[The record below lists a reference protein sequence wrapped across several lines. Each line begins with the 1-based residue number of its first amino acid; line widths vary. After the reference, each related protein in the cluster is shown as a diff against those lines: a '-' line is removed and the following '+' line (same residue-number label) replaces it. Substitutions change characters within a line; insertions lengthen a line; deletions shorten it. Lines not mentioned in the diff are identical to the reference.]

1 MNRGILES
9 LDLAVELR
17 GNEMRRGHWHDAA
30 VRDALDRPDGGCA
43 RIGDWVVVVSRDLV
57 IPDGWRVTWF
67 DDRGPVGHSS
77 RDCRRACVELAAREF
92 CRRNIVSP
100 MSEAEWMAFQAT
112 WIEGSAQCS
121 R

>member
-1 MNRGILES
+1 MNRGILEA

-17 GNEMRRGHWHDAA
+17 GNEMRHGHWHDAA

-43 RIGDWVVVVSRDLV
+43 RIGQWVVVVSRDLV

-77 RDCRRACVELAAREF
+77 RATRRACVELAVSEF
-92 CRRNIVSP
+92 GRSSAVDP
-100 MSEAEWMAFQAT
+100 LSEDQWMAFQNT
-112 WIEGSAQCS
+112 WINEA
-121 R
+121 RV